1 MIKLIMFIAT
11 GAYTGYLPKAP
22 GTWGT
27 LVALPLNFLLI
38 KLSPEGYGISLLI
51 VFVIGVYTAGSAEKI
66 LDRKD
71 PGSIVIDEI
80 IGMLIA
86 LIAAPTQPLIWLL
99 AFLLFRF
106 FDIIK
111 PWPVSW
117 ADRHLNGGLGIV
129 MDDVLAGGYAWL
141 ALHGILLLLPRLSGA

>member
-1 MIKLIMFIAT
+1 MIQLIMFIAT

-27 LVALPLNFLLI
+27 LVALPLNLLLLR
-38 KLSPEGYGISLLI
+38 LSPKGYGVSLL
-51 VFVIGVYTAGSAEKI
+51 VIFLVGVYAAGSAEKI

-86 LIAAPTQPLIWLL
+86 LIAAPPQPLVWLM
-99 AFLLFRF
+99 AFGLFRL
-106 FDIIK
+106 FDIAK

-141 ALHGILLLLPRLSGA
+141 ALHGMLFLL

>member
-1 MIKLIMFIAT
+1 MVKGILFIAT
-11 GAYTGYLPKAP
+11 GGYSGYLPKAP

-27 LVALPLNFLLI
+27 LVALPINFLLLGLPQKYYI
-38 KLSPEGYGISLLI
+38 AALVAIFFLA
-51 VFVIGVYTAGSAEKI
+51 VYTAGSAEKI
-66 LDRKD
+66 MDRKD

-86 LIAAPTQPLIWLL
+86 LIAVPATPLLWGV

-129 MDDVLAGGYAWL
+129 MDDVLAGMYACL
-141 ALHGILLLLPRLSGA
+141 VLQGLLLLFPMMS